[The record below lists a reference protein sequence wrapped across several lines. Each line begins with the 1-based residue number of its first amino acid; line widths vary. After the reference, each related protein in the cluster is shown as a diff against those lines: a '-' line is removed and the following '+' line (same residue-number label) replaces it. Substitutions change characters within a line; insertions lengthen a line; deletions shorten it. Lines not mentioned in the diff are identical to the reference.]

1 MKPVAGKIF
10 FTAVS
15 VLYPVIV
22 YCGYRYWGLS
32 PRRLSLMLLALAFY
46 HFLNFTRSKSQVE
59 RGRTGIFVVLILV
72 CALVAFLADN
82 ILFVKF
88 YPVLVNLSFLSFFGF
103 TLWRPPSFA
112 FRMACLH
119 DKSLETSPSFNAVE
133 RYCQKVTIAWCVF
146 FVVNGSIAALTVFVS
161 SDKIWSLYNGLIS
174 YILIGLFFVVELGV
188 RKKMQS
194 KMQSYIPVCD
204 LDLDSRPN
212 GALVSFDSG
221 VDAAN
226 AGGNTANAVGNA
238 ANAGGIAAG
247 NKTWGDF
254 VSDVSKVRYFLEAR
268 ENTPWIL
275 HCEDSYYFTVA
286 LLAMLQSGRK
296 ALITANRQEAFIKE
310 IKKPEYGFLT
320 DEPFA
325 GDVSATMIQNVLSG
339 SVNEEC
345 AVECAAVD
353 NASGECVAVDDAGKC
368 AEGKCTPLKFGKFDK
383 SKAEM
388 VMYTSGTTGE
398 PKAVYKQFLQFEN
411 ELFELVKVFG
421 NDWLNRKVY
430 STVNHHH
437 IYGLLFTALL
447 PIATGLPFR
456 RHRIDFP
463 SELANVAGEAAVIA
477 SSPAFLKRLSAEAD
491 KAIEFK
497 CPPIIYSSGGPLP
510 EEVARKA
517 CELTSYWPMEIYGST
532 ETGGIAYRQSK
543 NGPVWTPFEVCKM
556 SLAENGCLN
565 IKSSYIL
572 EAEGFTTGDLVELY
586 DDGRFLLKGRSDS
599 IVKIEEK
606 RISLPEVEMRLKQ
619 TGLVQDVRVVPMVG
633 KRQYLAAAIVLNGA
647 GREKFAGSTKLA
659 INNFFHDYLLKFI
672 ENTVSPKKWRY
683 LEELPQN
690 TEGKIRMRDIQA
702 LFSLAESPNFKIL
715 KFRREPGMLTAK
727 LLFPATSEYFDG
739 HFPNFKLLPAVVQVD
754 LVLRLA
760 RNFLEIPKELSKMN
774 RTRFTNPILPDVPV
788 MVEINYNAGA
798 GLVNFAFTSVD
809 GKSAY
814 SNGLLI
820 MNTNVANE
828 GKNRE

>member
-1 MKPVAGKIF
+1 MKPMAGKIF
-10 FTAVS
+10 FTAIS

-88 YPVLVNLSFLSFFGF
+88 YPVLVNLSLLSFFGF

-112 FRMACLH
+112 FRMASLH
-119 DKSLETSPSFNAVE
+119 NKSLENSPSLKSVE

-146 FVVNGSIAALTVFVS
+146 FVVNGSIAALTVFVG

-174 YILIGLFFVVELGV
+174 YILIGLFFIVEYLV
-188 RKKMQS
+188 RKMVQS
-194 KMQSYIPVCD
+194 KMQSYVPVCD
-204 LDLDSRPN
+204 LESNSRPN
-212 GALVSFDSG
+212 GALVSFDSSTD
-221 VDAAN
+221 VAD
-226 AGGNTANAVGNA
+226 AVGNA
-238 ANAGGIAAG
+238 ANASSNDAG

-254 VSDVSKVRYFLEAR
+254 VSDVSKVRYYLEAR

-296 ALITANRQEAFIKE
+296 ALVTANRQDAFIKE

-325 GDVSATMIQNVLSG
+325 GDADATMIQDVLSS
-339 SVNEEC
+339 SVSE
-345 AVECAAVD
+345 VCAAVE
-353 NASGECVAVDDAGKC
+353 NASGKCAVDDDAGKC
-368 AEGKCTPLKFGKFDK
+368 APLKFGKFDK

-398 PKAVYKQFLQFEN
+398 PKAVYKLFLQFEN

-421 NDWLNRKVY
+421 NDWVNRQVY

-456 RHRIDFP
+456 RHRVDFP
-463 SELANVAGEAAVIA
+463 TELANMADEAAVIA
-477 SSPAFLKRLSAEAD
+477 SSPAFLKRLSAETD
-491 KAIEFK
+491 KAFCFK

-510 EEVARKA
+510 EDVARKA
-517 CELTSYWPMEIYGST
+517 CELTGYWPMEIYGST

-543 NGPVWTPFEVCKM
+543 NGAVWTPFEVCKM

-572 EAEGFTTGDLVELY
+572 EAEGFTTGDLVDLY

-606 RISLPEVEMRLKQ
+606 RISLPEVENRLKQ

-633 KRQYLAAAIVLNGA
+633 KRQYLAAAIVLNES
-647 GREKFAGSTKLA
+647 GREKFAGAPKLA

-702 LFSLAESPNFKIL
+702 LFGLAESPNFKIL
-715 KFRREPGMLTAK
+715 KFRREPGVLTAK
-727 LLFPATSEYFDG
+727 LLFPATSDYFDG
-739 HFPNFKLLPAVVQVD
+739 HFPDFKLLPAVVQVD
-754 LVLRLA
+754 MVLRLA
-760 RNFLEIPKELSKMN
+760 RNFLDVPKNLSKMN
-774 RTRFTNPILPDVPV
+774 RTRFANPILPDVPV
-788 MVEINYNAGA
+788 MVKISYDADAGK
-798 GLVNFAFTSVD
+798 VTFAFTSVD
-809 GKSAY
+809 GETSF
-814 SNGLLI
+814 SNGSMI
-820 MNTNVANE
+820 MQMDVAVDAGE
-828 GKNRE
+828 NRE

>member
-1 MKPVAGKIF
+1 MAGKIF
-10 FTAVS
+10 FTAIS

-32 PRRLSLMLLALAFY
+32 PRRLSLMLLALGFY

-72 CALVAFLADN
+72 CAFVAFGADN

-88 YPVLVNLSFLSFFGF
+88 YPVLVNLSLLSFFGF

-112 FRMACLH
+112 FRMASLH
-119 DKSLETSPSFNAVE
+119 DKSLENSPSFKSVE
-133 RYCQKVTIAWCVF
+133 RYCRNVTVGWCIF
-146 FVVNGSIAALTVFVS
+146 FIVNGSIATFTVFVG

-174 YILIGLFFVVELGV
+174 YILIGLFFMVEYLV
-188 RKKMQS
+188 RKMVQS
-194 KMQSYIPVCD
+194 KMQSYVPVCD
-204 LDLDSRPN
+204 LELDSRPN
-212 GALVSFDSG
+212 GALVSFGSSN
-221 VDAAN
+221 DAAD
-226 AGGNTANAVGNA
+226 AVGN
-238 ANAGGIAAG
+238 AAG

-254 VSDVSKVRYFLEAR
+254 VSDVSKVRYYLEAR
-268 ENTPWIL
+268 ENAPWIL
-275 HCEDSYYFTVA
+275 HCEDSYFFTVA

-296 ALITANRQEAFIKE
+296 ALVTANRQEAFIKE

-325 GDVSATMIQNVLSG
+325 GDDSATMIQDVLAG
-339 SVNEEC
+339 
-345 AVECAAVD
+345 ECAA
-353 NASGECVAVDDAGKC
+353 
-368 AEGKCTPLKFGKFDK
+368 LKFGKFDK

-398 PKAVYKQFLQFEN
+398 PKAVYKLFLQFEN

-421 NDWLNRKVY
+421 NDWVNRKVY

-463 SELANVAGEAAVIA
+463 TELANIAGEAVVMA
-477 SSPAFLKRLSAEAD
+477 SSPAFLKRLAAETD
-491 KAIEFK
+491 KTIGFN

-517 CELTSYWPMEIYGST
+517 SELTGYWPMEIYGST
-532 ETGGIAYRQSK
+532 ETGGIAYRQSQ
-543 NGPVWTPFEVCKM
+543 NGPVWKPFEVCKM
-556 SLAENGCLN
+556 CLVENGCLN

-572 EAEGFTTGDLVELY
+572 EAEGFTTGDLADLY

-606 RISLPEVEMRLKQ
+606 RISLPEVENRLKQ

-633 KRQYLAAAIVLNGA
+633 KRQYLAAAIVLNES
-647 GREKFAGSTKLA
+647 GREKFAGVPKLA
-659 INNFFHDYLLKFI
+659 INNFFHDHLLKFI

-702 LFSLAESPNFKIL
+702 LFGLAESPNFKIL
-715 KFRREPGMLTAK
+715 KFRREPGMFTAK
-727 LLFPATSEYFDG
+727 LLFPATSDYFDG
-739 HFPNFKLLPAVVQVD
+739 HFPEFKLLPAVVQVD
-754 LVLRLA
+754 MVLRLA
-760 RNFLEIPKELSKMN
+760 RNFLEVPKELSKMN
-774 RTRFTNPILPDVPV
+774 RTRFANPILPDVPV
-788 MVEINYNAGA
+788 MVKISYDADAGK
-798 GLVNFAFTSVD
+798 VTFAFTSID
-809 GKSAY
+809 GETSF
-814 SNGLLI
+814 SNGSMI
-820 MNTNVANE
+820 MQTGVAAVA
-828 GKNRE
+828 GDNRE

>member
-1 MKPVAGKIF
+1 MKQVAGKIF
-10 FTAVS
+10 FTAIS
-15 VLYPVIV
+15 VLYPVLV
-22 YCGYRYWGLS
+22 YCGIRYWGLS
-32 PRRLSLMLLALAFY
+32 PRRMSLMLLALGFY
-46 HFLNFTRSKSQVE
+46 HFLNFTRSKSKAD
-59 RGRTGIFVVLILV
+59 RGRTGALVALILV
-72 CALVAFLADN
+72 CALVAFFANN

-88 YPVLVNLSFLSFFGF
+88 YPVLVNLSLLAFFGF

-112 FRMACLH
+112 FRMACLGN
-119 DKSLETSPSFNAVE
+119 KSLNTSPSFKAVE
-133 RYCQKVTIAWCVF
+133 RYCNKVTFAWCIF
-146 FVVNGSIAALTVFVS
+146 FVVNGLVSALTVFVG

-174 YILIGLFFVVELGV
+174 YILIGLFFIVEYLV
-188 RKKMQS
+188 RKMVQS
-194 KMQSYIPVCD
+194 KMQSYVPVCD
-204 LDLDSRPN
+204 LERDSRPD
-212 GALVSFDSG
+212 GALVAEG
-221 VDAAN
+221 
-226 AGGNTANAVGNA
+226 
-238 ANAGGIAAG
+238 
-247 NKTWGDF
+247 KTWGDF
-254 VSDVSKVRYFLEAR
+254 VSDVSKVRYYLEAR
-268 ENTPWIL
+268 ENVPWIL
-275 HCEDSYYFTVA
+275 HCEDSYYFTVS

-296 ALITANRQEAFIKE
+296 ALVTANRQEAFIKE

-325 GDVSATMIQNVLSG
+325 GSVAGANEMPATLIQDVLG
-339 SVNEEC
+339 NE
-345 AVECAAVD
+345 
-353 NASGECVAVDDAGKC
+353 NAHCSDGDKAREI
-368 AEGKCTPLKFGKFDK
+368 KFGNFDK

-398 PKAVYKQFLQFEN
+398 PKAVYKRFLQFEN

-421 NDWLNRKVY
+421 NDWVNRKVY

-463 SELANVAGEAAVIA
+463 TELANIAGEAAVIA
-477 SSPAFLKRLSAEAD
+477 SSPAFLKRLSAETD
-491 KAIEFK
+491 KPIDFK
-497 CPPIIYSSGGPLP
+497 CTPIIYSSGGPLP

-517 CELTSYWPMEIYGST
+517 CELTGFWTMEIYGST

-556 SLAENGCLN
+556 SVAENGCLN

-572 EAEGFTTGDLVELY
+572 EPEGFTTGDLVDLY

-633 KRQYLAAAIVLNGA
+633 KRQYLAAAIVLNEA
-647 GREKFAGSTKLA
+647 GRTKFAGSPKLA
-659 INNFFHDYLLKFI
+659 INNYFHDYLLKFI

-702 LFSLAESPNFKIL
+702 LFGLAESPNFKIL
-715 KFRREPGMLTAK
+715 KFRREPGALTAK
-727 LLFPATSEYFDG
+727 LLFPATSDYYDG
-739 HFPNFKLLPAVVQVD
+739 HFPEFKLLPAVVQVD
-754 LVLRLA
+754 MVLRLA
-760 RNFLEIPKELSKMN
+760 RNFLEVPKELSKMN
-774 RTRFTNPILPDVPV
+774 RTRFANPILPDVPV
-788 MVEINYNAGA
+788 LVKITYDADAGK
-798 GLVNFAFTSVD
+798 VTFAYTSED
-809 GKSAY
+809 GETSY
-814 SNGLLI
+814 SNGSLI
-820 MNTNVANE
+820 MNTSTGDAGE
-828 GKNRE
+828 GENRG

>member
-1 MKPVAGKIF
+1 MAGKIF
-10 FTAVS
+10 FTAIS

-46 HFLNFTRSKSQVE
+46 HFLNFTRSKSQEE

-72 CALVAFLADN
+72 CALVAFCADN

-88 YPVLVNLSFLSFFGF
+88 YPVLVNLSLLSFFGF

-112 FRMACLH
+112 FRMASLH
-119 DKSLETSPSFNAVE
+119 DKSLENSPSFKSVE
-133 RYCQKVTIAWCVF
+133 RYCRNVTVGWCIF
-146 FVVNGSIAALTVFVS
+146 FIVNGSIATFTVFVG
-161 SDKIWSLYNGLIS
+161 SDKIWSLYNGLFS
-174 YILIGLFFVVELGV
+174 YILIGLFFMVEYLV
-188 RKKMQS
+188 RKMVQS
-194 KMQSYIPVCD
+194 KMQSYVPVCD
-204 LDLDSRPN
+204 LELDSRPN
-212 GALVSFDSG
+212 GALVSFDSSN
-221 VDAAN
+221 DAAD
-226 AGGNTANAVGNA
+226 AVGN
-238 ANAGGIAAG
+238 AAG

-254 VSDVSKVRYFLEAR
+254 VSDVSKVRYYLEAR
-268 ENTPWIL
+268 ENAPWIL
-275 HCEDSYYFTVA
+275 HCEDSYFFTVA

-296 ALITANRQEAFIKE
+296 ALVTANRQEAFIKE

-325 GDVSATMIQNVLSG
+325 GDDSATMIQDVLAG
-339 SVNEEC
+339 
-345 AVECAAVD
+345 ECAAD
-353 NASGECVAVDDAGKC
+353 KC
-368 AEGKCTPLKFGKFDK
+368 ANDKCASLKFGKFDK

-398 PKAVYKQFLQFEN
+398 PKAVYKLFLQFEN

-421 NDWLNRKVY
+421 NDWVNCKVY

-463 SELANVAGEAAVIA
+463 TELANIAGEAVVMA
-477 SSPAFLKRLSAEAD
+477 SSPAFLKRLAAETD
-491 KAIEFK
+491 KTIGFN

-517 CELTSYWPMEIYGST
+517 SELTGYWPMEIYGST

-543 NGPVWTPFEVCKM
+543 NGPVWKPFEVCKM
-556 SLAENGCLN
+556 CLVENGCLN

-572 EAEGFTTGDLVELY
+572 EAEGFTTGDLADLY
-586 DDGRFLLKGRSDS
+586 DDSRFLLKGRSDS

-606 RISLPEVEMRLKQ
+606 RISLPEVENRLKQ

-633 KRQYLAAAIVLNGA
+633 KRQYLAAAIVLNEF
-647 GREKFAGSTKLA
+647 GREKFAGVPKLA
-659 INNFFHDYLLKFI
+659 INNFFHDHLLKFI

-702 LFSLAESPNFKIL
+702 LFGLAESPNFKIL
-715 KFRREPGMLTAK
+715 KFRREPGMFTAK
-727 LLFPATSEYFDG
+727 LLFPATSDYFDG
-739 HFPNFKLLPAVVQVD
+739 HFPEFKLLPAVVQVD
-754 LVLRLA
+754 MVLRLA
-760 RNFLEIPKELSKMN
+760 RNFLDVPKDLSKMN
-774 RTRFTNPILPDVPV
+774 RTRFANPILPDVPV
-788 MVEINYNAGA
+788 MVKISYDADAGK
-798 GLVNFAFTSVD
+798 VTFAFTSID
-809 GKSAY
+809 GETSF
-814 SNGLLI
+814 SNGSMI
-820 MNTNVANE
+820 MQTGVAAVAGE
-828 GKNRE
+828 NRE

>member
-1 MKPVAGKIF
+1 MKQVAGKIF
-10 FTAVS
+10 FTAIS
-15 VLYPVIV
+15 VLYPVLV
-22 YCGYRYWGLS
+22 YCGIRYWGLS
-32 PRRLSLMLLALAFY
+32 PRRMSLMLLALGFY
-46 HFLNFTRSKSQVE
+46 HFLNFTRSKSKAD
-59 RGRTGIFVVLILV
+59 RGRTGALVALILV
-72 CALVAFLADN
+72 CALVAFFANN

-88 YPVLVNLSFLSFFGF
+88 YPVLVNLSLLAFFGF

-112 FRMACLH
+112 FRMACLGN
-119 DKSLETSPSFNAVE
+119 KSLNTSPSFKAVE
-133 RYCQKVTIAWCVF
+133 RYCNKVTFAWCIF
-146 FVVNGSIAALTVFVS
+146 FVVNGLVSALTVFVG

-174 YILIGLFFVVELGV
+174 YILIGLFFIVEYLV
-188 RKKMQS
+188 RKMVQS
-194 KMQSYIPVCD
+194 KMQSYVPVCD
-204 LDLDSRPN
+204 LERDSRPD
-212 GALVSFDSG
+212 GALVAEG
-221 VDAAN
+221 
-226 AGGNTANAVGNA
+226 
-238 ANAGGIAAG
+238 
-247 NKTWGDF
+247 KTWGDF
-254 VSDVSKVRYFLEAR
+254 VSDVSKVRYYLEAR
-268 ENTPWIL
+268 ENVPWIL
-275 HCEDSYYFTVA
+275 HCEDSYYFTVS

-296 ALITANRQEAFIKE
+296 ALVTANRQEAFIKE

-325 GDVSATMIQNVLSG
+325 GSVAGANEMPATLIQDVLG
-339 SVNEEC
+339 NE
-345 AVECAAVD
+345 
-353 NASGECVAVDDAGKC
+353 NARCSDGDKAREI
-368 AEGKCTPLKFGKFDK
+368 KFGNFDK

-398 PKAVYKQFLQFEN
+398 PKAVYKRFLQFEN

-421 NDWLNRKVY
+421 NDWVNRKVY

-463 SELANVAGEAAVIA
+463 TELANIAGEAAVIA
-477 SSPAFLKRLSAEAD
+477 SSPAFLKRLSAETD
-491 KAIEFK
+491 KPIDFK
-497 CPPIIYSSGGPLP
+497 CTPIIYSSGGPLP

-517 CELTSYWPMEIYGST
+517 CELTGFWTMEIYGST

-556 SLAENGCLN
+556 SVAENGCLN

-572 EAEGFTTGDLVELY
+572 EPEGFTTGDLVDLY

-633 KRQYLAAAIVLNGA
+633 KRQYLAAAIVLNEA
-647 GREKFAGSTKLA
+647 GRTKFAGSPKLA
-659 INNFFHDYLLKFI
+659 INNYFHDYLLKFI

-702 LFSLAESPNFKIL
+702 LFGLAESPNFKIL
-715 KFRREPGMLTAK
+715 KFRREPGALTAK
-727 LLFPATSEYFDG
+727 LLFPATSDYYDG
-739 HFPNFKLLPAVVQVD
+739 HFPEFKLLPAVVQVD
-754 LVLRLA
+754 MVLRLA
-760 RNFLEIPKELSKMN
+760 RNFLEVPKELSKMN
-774 RTRFTNPILPDVPV
+774 RTRFANPILPDVPV
-788 MVEINYNAGA
+788 MVKITYDADAGK
-798 GLVNFAFTSVD
+798 VMFAYTSED
-809 GKSAY
+809 GETSY
-814 SNGLLI
+814 SNGSLI
-820 MNTNVANE
+820 MNTSTGDAGE
-828 GKNRE
+828 GENRG

>member
-1 MKPVAGKIF
+1 MKQMAGKIF
-10 FTAVS
+10 FTAIS

-32 PRRLSLMLLALAFY
+32 PRRLSLMLLALGFY

-72 CALVAFLADN
+72 CALVAFGADN

-88 YPVLVNLSFLSFFGF
+88 YPVLVNLSLLSFFGF

-112 FRMACLH
+112 FRMASLH
-119 DKSLETSPSFNAVE
+119 DKSLENSPSFKSVE
-133 RYCQKVTIAWCVF
+133 RYCRNVTVGWCIF
-146 FVVNGSIAALTVFVS
+146 FIVNGSIATFTVFVG

-174 YILIGLFFVVELGV
+174 YILIGLFFMVEYLV
-188 RKKMQS
+188 RKMVQS
-194 KMQSYIPVCD
+194 KMQSYVPVCD
-204 LDLDSRPN
+204 LELDSRPN
-212 GALVSFDSG
+212 GALVSFGSSN
-221 VDAAN
+221 DAAD
-226 AGGNTANAVGNA
+226 AVGN
-238 ANAGGIAAG
+238 AAG

-254 VSDVSKVRYFLEAR
+254 VSDVSKVRYYLEAR
-268 ENTPWIL
+268 ENAPWIL
-275 HCEDSYYFTVA
+275 HCEDSYFFTVA

-296 ALITANRQEAFIKE
+296 ALVTANRQEAFIKE

-325 GDVSATMIQNVLSG
+325 GDDSATMIQDVLAG
-339 SVNEEC
+339 
-345 AVECAAVD
+345 ECAA
-353 NASGECVAVDDAGKC
+353 
-368 AEGKCTPLKFGKFDK
+368 LKFGKFDK

-398 PKAVYKQFLQFEN
+398 PKAVYKLFLQFEN

-421 NDWLNRKVY
+421 NDWVNRKVY

-463 SELANVAGEAAVIA
+463 TELANIAGEAVVMA
-477 SSPAFLKRLSAEAD
+477 SSPAFLKRLAAETD
-491 KAIEFK
+491 KTIGFN

-517 CELTSYWPMEIYGST
+517 SELTGYWPMEIYGST
-532 ETGGIAYRQSK
+532 ETGGIAYRQSQ
-543 NGPVWTPFEVCKM
+543 NGPVWKPFEVCKM
-556 SLAENGCLN
+556 CLVENGCLN

-572 EAEGFTTGDLVELY
+572 EAEGFTTGDLADLY

-606 RISLPEVEMRLKQ
+606 RISLPEVENRLKQ

-633 KRQYLAAAIVLNGA
+633 KRQYLAAAIVLNES
-647 GREKFAGSTKLA
+647 GREKFAGVPKLA
-659 INNFFHDYLLKFI
+659 INNFFHDHLLKFI

-702 LFSLAESPNFKIL
+702 LFGFAESPNFKIL
-715 KFRREPGMLTAK
+715 KFRREPGMFTAK
-727 LLFPATSEYFDG
+727 LLFPATSDYFDG
-739 HFPNFKLLPAVVQVD
+739 HFPEFKLLPAVVQVD
-754 LVLRLA
+754 MVLRLA
-760 RNFLEIPKELSKMN
+760 RNFLEVPKELLKMN
-774 RTRFTNPILPDVPV
+774 RTRFANPILPDVPV
-788 MVEINYNAGA
+788 MVKISYDADAGK
-798 GLVNFAFTSVD
+798 VTFAFTSID
-809 GKSAY
+809 GETSF
-814 SNGLLI
+814 SNGSMI
-820 MNTNVANE
+820 MQTGVAAVA
-828 GKNRE
+828 GDNRE

>member
-10 FTAVS
+10 FTAIS

-88 YPVLVNLSFLSFFGF
+88 YPVLVNLSLLSFFGF
-103 TLWRPPSFA
+103 TLWKPPSFA
-112 FRMACLH
+112 FRMATIH
-119 DKSLETSPSFNAVE
+119 NKSLENSPSFKAVE

-146 FVVNGSIAALTVFVS
+146 FVVNGSIAALTVFVG
-161 SDKIWSLYNGLIS
+161 SDRIWSLYNGFIS
-174 YILIGLFFVVELGV
+174 YILIGLFFIVEFFI
-188 RKKMQS
+188 RKKVQG

-204 LDLDSRPN
+204 LELNSRPN
-212 GALVSFDSG
+212 GALVCFDSCTD
-221 VDAAN
+221 VADAAD
-226 AGGNTANAVGNA
+226 AVGNA
-238 ANAGGIAAG
+238 ANASGNEAG

-254 VSDVSKVRYFLEAR
+254 VSDVSKVRYYLEAR

-275 HCEDSYYFTVA
+275 HCEDSYFFTVA

-296 ALITANRQEAFIKE
+296 ALVTANRQEAFIKE

-325 GDVSATMIQNVLSG
+325 GDADATLIQDVLDDC
-339 SVNEEC
+339 C
-345 AVECAAVD
+345 AGLNCAAAGD
-353 NASGECVAVDDAGKC
+353 TEKCAAADDAGKC
-368 AEGKCTPLKFGKFDK
+368 AEDKCANDKGAPLKFGKFDK

-398 PKAVYKQFLQFEN
+398 PKAVYKLFLQFEN

-421 NDWLNRKVY
+421 NDWMNRKVY

-437 IYGLLFTALL
+437 IYGLLFTTLL

-456 RHRIDFP
+456 RLRIDFP
-463 SELANVAGEAAVIA
+463 TELANMAGEAAVIA

-517 CELTSYWPMEIYGST
+517 CELTGYWPMEIYGST

-543 NGPVWTPFEVCKM
+543 NGAVWTPFEVCKM

-572 EAEGFTTGDLVELY
+572 EAEGFTTGDLVDLY
-586 DDGRFLLKGRSDS
+586 NEGRFLLKGRSDL

-606 RISLPEVEMRLKQ
+606 RISLPEVENRLKQ

-633 KRQYLAAAIVLNGA
+633 KRQYLAAAIVLNESGL
-647 GREKFAGSTKLA
+647 EKFAGAPKLA

-702 LFSLAESPNFKIL
+702 LFGLAESPNFKIL
-715 KFRREPGMLTAK
+715 KFRREPGVLTAK
-727 LLFPATSEYFDG
+727 LLFPATSDYFDG
-739 HFPNFKLLPAVVQVD
+739 HFPDFKLLPAVVQVD
-754 LVLRLA
+754 MVLRLA
-760 RNFLEIPKELSKMN
+760 RNFLDVPKNLSKMN
-774 RTRFTNPILPDVPV
+774 RTRFANPILPDVPV
-788 MVEINYNAGA
+788 MVKISYDADAGK
-798 GLVNFAFTSVD
+798 VTFAFTSVD
-809 GKSAY
+809 GETSY
-814 SNGLLI
+814 SNGSMI
-820 MNTNVANE
+820 MQTNVAVDAGE
-828 GKNRE
+828 NRE

>member
-1 MKPVAGKIF
+1 MKQMAGKIF
-10 FTAVS
+10 FTAIS

-32 PRRLSLMLLALAFY
+32 PRRLSLMLLALGFY
-46 HFLNFTRSKSQVE
+46 HFLNFTRSKTQVE
-59 RGRTGIFVVLILV
+59 RGRTGIFVVLIFL
-72 CALVAFLADN
+72 CALVAFFADN

-88 YPVLVNLSFLSFFGF
+88 YPVLVNLSLLSFFGF

-112 FRMACLH
+112 FRMASLH
-119 DKSLETSPSFNAVE
+119 DKSLENSPSFKSVE
-133 RYCQKVTIAWCVF
+133 RYCRNVTVGWCIF
-146 FVVNGSIAALTVFVS
+146 FVVNGSIAALTVFVG

-174 YILIGLFFVVELGV
+174 YILVGLFFIVEYLV
-188 RKKMQS
+188 RKMVQS
-194 KMQSYIPVCD
+194 KMQSYVPVCD
-204 LDLDSRPN
+204 LELDSRPN
-212 GALVSFDSG
+212 GALVSFDSSE
-221 VDAAN
+221 
-226 AGGNTANAVGNA
+226 NTANA
-238 ANAGGIAAG
+238 ANAGGAVAG

-254 VSDVSKVRYFLEAR
+254 VSDVSKVRYYLEAR

-275 HCEDSYYFTVA
+275 HCEDSYFFTVA

-296 ALITANRQEAFIKE
+296 ALVTANRQEAFIKE

-325 GDVSATMIQNVLSG
+325 GDADATMIQDVLAG
-339 SVNEEC
+339 T
-345 AVECAAVD
+345 
-353 NASGECVAVDDAGKC
+353 ASGDCAGEKC
-368 AEGKCTPLKFGKFDK
+368 APLKFGKFDK

-398 PKAVYKQFLQFEN
+398 PKAVYKLFLQFEN

-421 NDWLNRKVY
+421 NDWVNRKVY

-463 SELANVAGEAAVIA
+463 TELANIAGEAAVIA
-477 SSPAFLKRLSAEAD
+477 SSPAFLKRLSAETD
-491 KAIEFK
+491 KAIGFK
-497 CPPIIYSSGGPLP
+497 CSPIIYSSGGPLP

-517 CELTSYWPMEIYGST
+517 SELTGYWTMEIYGST

-543 NGPVWTPFEVCKM
+543 NGPVWKPFEVCKM
-556 SLAENGCLN
+556 SLVENGCLN

-572 EAEGFTTGDLVELY
+572 EQDGFTTGDLAELY

-606 RISLPEVEMRLKQ
+606 RISLPEVENRLKQ

-633 KRQYLAAAIVLNGA
+633 KRQYLAAAIVLNEA
-647 GREKFAGSTKLA
+647 GREKFAGAPKLT

-702 LFSLAESPNFKIL
+702 LFGLAENPNFRIL
-715 KFRREPGMLTAK
+715 KFRREPGVLTVK
-727 LLFPATSEYFDG
+727 LLFPATSDYFDG
-739 HFPNFKLLPAVVQVD
+739 HVPEFKLLPAVVQVD
-754 LVLRLA
+754 MVLRLA
-760 RNFLEIPKELSKMN
+760 RNFLDVPKELSKMN
-774 RTRFTNPILPDVPV
+774 RTRFANPILPDVPV
-788 MVEINYNAGA
+788 MVKISYDADAGK
-798 GLVNFAFTSVD
+798 VTFAFTSID
-809 GKSAY
+809 GETSF
-814 SNGLLI
+814 SNGSMI
-820 MNTNVANE
+820 MQTGVAAVAGE
-828 GKNRE
+828 NRE

>member
-1 MKPVAGKIF
+1 MKQVAGKIF
-10 FTAVS
+10 FTAIS
-15 VLYPVIV
+15 VLYPVLV
-22 YCGYRYWGLS
+22 YCGIRYWGLS
-32 PRRLSLMLLALAFY
+32 PRRMSLMLMALGFY
-46 HFLNFTRSKSQVE
+46 QFLNFTRSKSKVD
-59 RGRTGIFVVLILV
+59 RGRTGALVALILV
-72 CALVAFLADN
+72 CALVAFFANN

-88 YPVLVNLSFLSFFGF
+88 YPVLVNLSLLAFFGF

-112 FRMACLH
+112 FRMACLGN
-119 DKSLETSPSFNAVE
+119 KSLNTSPSFKAVE
-133 RYCQKVTIAWCVF
+133 RYCNKVTFAWCIF
-146 FVVNGSIAALTVFVS
+146 FVVNGSVSALTVFVG

-174 YILIGLFFVVELGV
+174 YILIGLFFIVEYLV
-188 RKKMQS
+188 RKMVQS
-194 KMQSYIPVCD
+194 KMQSYVPVCD
-204 LDLDSRPN
+204 LERDSRPD
-212 GALVSFDSG
+212 GALVAEG
-221 VDAAN
+221 
-226 AGGNTANAVGNA
+226 
-238 ANAGGIAAG
+238 
-247 NKTWGDF
+247 KTWGDF
-254 VSDVSKVRYFLEAR
+254 VSDVSKVRYYLETR
-268 ENTPWIL
+268 ENVPWIL
-275 HCEDSYYFTVA
+275 HCEDSYYFTVS

-296 ALITANRQEAFIKE
+296 ALVTANRQEAFIKE

-325 GDVSATMIQNVLSG
+325 GSVAGANEMPATLIQDVLG
-339 SVNEEC
+339 NE
-345 AVECAAVD
+345 
-353 NASGECVAVDDAGKC
+353 NARCSDGDKAREI
-368 AEGKCTPLKFGKFDK
+368 KFGKFDK

-398 PKAVYKQFLQFEN
+398 PKAVYKRFLQFEN

-421 NDWLNRKVY
+421 NDWVNRKVY

-463 SELANVAGEAAVIA
+463 TELANIAGEAAVIA
-477 SSPAFLKRLSAEAD
+477 SSPAFLKRLSAETD
-491 KAIEFK
+491 KPIDFK
-497 CPPIIYSSGGPLP
+497 CTPIIYSSGGPLP

-517 CELTSYWPMEIYGST
+517 CELTGFWTMEIYGST

-556 SLAENGCLN
+556 SVAENGCLN

-572 EAEGFTTGDLVELY
+572 EPEGFTTGDLVDLY

-633 KRQYLAAAIVLNGA
+633 KRQYLAAAIVLNEA
-647 GREKFAGSTKLA
+647 GRTKFAGSPKLA
-659 INNFFHDYLLKFI
+659 INNYFHDYLLKFI

-702 LFSLAESPNFKIL
+702 LFGLAESPNFKIL
-715 KFRREPGMLTAK
+715 KFRREPGALTAK
-727 LLFPATSEYFDG
+727 LLFPATSDYYDG
-739 HFPNFKLLPAVVQVD
+739 HFPEFKLLPAVVQVD
-754 LVLRLA
+754 MVLRLA
-760 RNFLEIPKELSKMN
+760 RNFLEVPKELSRMN
-774 RTRFTNPILPDVPV
+774 RTRFANPILPDVPV
-788 MVEINYNAGA
+788 MVKITYDADAGK
-798 GLVNFAFTSVD
+798 VTFAYTSED
-809 GKSAY
+809 GETSY
-814 SNGLLI
+814 SNGSLI
-820 MNTNVANE
+820 MNSSTGDAGE
-828 GKNRE
+828 GENRG